1 MPRSDRNHI
10 FKTAKKKKRRD
21 SFGPL
26 KRMRKSVPK
35 AEQENIEPDTSDHMR
50 YPLLRAEPEVR
61 ISETFLKTLI
71 NLTFVIMCVVFRT

>member
-1 MPRSDRNHI
+1 MPRGDRNHI

-26 KRMRKSVPK
+26 KRMRKSAPK

-61 ISETFLKTLI
+61 ISETFLKTLKNQANI
-71 NLTFVIMCVVFRT
+71 LL